1 MKGKGYGLRR
11 LKSSHFDPEPYG
23 CYVYLPPRQVWHQP
37 DASFIQLSRNYSLF
51 IGSLKIHG
59 SGPKPLV
66 SLSAYLSASL
76 GSIPATSH
84 VGSNK
89 PAHVIDGKSSPRSPL
104 PRRPII
110 GHRDHSSDPIGR
122 LGRWL
127 AYLSRVST
135 HTADR
140 RDVIT
145 PLMTSQFIVLYVPLH
160 PVWQLSFKTRIET
173 LTFYVLLILSESHFY

>member
-11 LKSSHFDPEPYG
+11 LKSSHFGPEPYG
-23 CYVYLPPRQVWHQP
+23 CYVYFPPRQVWHKP
-37 DASFIQLSRNYSLF
+37 DPFLIQLPRNYSLF

-59 SGPKPLV
+59 SGPRPLV

-89 PAHVIDGKSSPRSPL
+89 PAHVIDGKSSSRSPL

-127 AYLSRVST
+127 AYLSRVSI